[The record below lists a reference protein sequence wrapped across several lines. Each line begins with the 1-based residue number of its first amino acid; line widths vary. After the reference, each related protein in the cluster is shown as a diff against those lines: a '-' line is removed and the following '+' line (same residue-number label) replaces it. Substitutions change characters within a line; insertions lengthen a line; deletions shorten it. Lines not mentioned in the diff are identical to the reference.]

1 MSIGIVRALLAS
13 MCLLGASAT
22 ALADQSP
29 VRIELSGIEYITGGI
44 GADDAIAFLDV
55 APRYNLRITLA
66 SRTGEYLSDIDV
78 TIKSGTKPIL
88 DVQTAG
94 PFLFARVP
102 PGRYTVLARSGN
114 ALEVRHVVVPG
125 RGGVDVRF
133 YWADPDRRDV
143 ARQCPGCPQSR
154 EPGTP

>member
-1 MSIGIVRALLAS
+1 MFNRIARLLFTSI
-13 MCLLGASAT
+13 CLLGIGT
-22 ALADQSP
+22 DALAEPSP
-29 VRIELSGIEYITGGI
+29 VPIERGGIVYVTGGI
-44 GADDAIAFLDV
+44 GADDANSFHEV

-66 SRTGEYLSDIDV
+66 SRTGEYLSDVDI
-78 TIKSGTKPIL
+78 TITSGTTPIL

-102 PGRYTVLARSGN
+102 PGRYTVLARGGN
-114 ALEVRHVVVPG
+114 ALEVRHVVVPA

-143 ARQCPGCPQSR
+143 ARLCPGCPLSR
-154 EPGTP
+154 EPETP